1 MREKAREFSGH
12 WTLRDGSRIA
22 MTPGEAE
29 ALWKE
34 TERRRAER
42 AAKLPD
48 ERAAIEAMF
57 EAFDRLR
64 ELGWSE
70 AIYCPKDGSSFSVI
84 EAGSTGIFRAH
95 YAGEWPNG
103 TWWVENGDDLSPSRP
118 ILYRLFPEDEAKRK
132 AKMQAAA
139 EQFRAERELEN

>member
-1 MREKAREFSGH
+1 MTREAKGFSGH
-12 WTLRDGSRIA
+12 WTLRDGSHVA
-22 MTPGEAE
+22 MTPAEAE

-42 AAKLPD
+42 AEKLPD
-48 ERAAIEAMF
+48 ERAALLAMF

-70 AIYCPKDGSSFSVI
+70 AIYCPKDGSSFHVI
-84 EAGSTGIFRAH
+84 EAGSTGIHRAH
-95 YAGEWPNG
+95 YSGEWPDG
-103 TWWVENGDDLSPSRP
+103 SWWIEEEGDLSPSRP

-132 AKMQAAA
+132 AKMKAAV
-139 EQFRAERELEN
+139 EKFRVETELGN